1 MTGSCT
7 AAVSGGKH
15 AETETLETSGQCLTE
30 GHRHDKV
37 MDCLVARDWRRTGN
51 VHEPK
56 TRGDG
61 AGRCNLAVALSAAAI
76 AWGLVHGPAW
86 AGTAAPPPVPTQATM
101 GKSESGL
108 PLPRFVSLK
117 ADRVNLRAG
126 PGTDYPTSWVYRRAG
141 LPLEVLSEF
150 EGWRQVRD
158 AEGATGWV
166 LQSLLSGRRTAL
178 VTPWDAKDNAPAPQL
193 PVRRSDSESA
203 RIVVNVEAGVI
214 ANVHSCDGLWCHV
227 SIDKFRGYLP
237 QKKLWGVYENE
248 IVK

>member
-1 MTGSCT
+1 MTGTVREPKMRAGRGSCRART
-7 AAVSGGKH
+7 AALR
-15 AETETLETSGQCLTE
+15 A
-30 GHRHDKV
+30 
-37 MDCLVARDWRRTGN
+37 A
-51 VHEPK
+51 
-56 TRGDG
+56 
-61 AGRCNLAVALSAAAI
+61 LAIVLAAA
-76 AWGLVHGPAW
+76 AW
-86 AGTAAPPPVPTQATM
+86 AGAQSEASAQTAAPAAPPA

-158 AEGATGWV
+158 SEGATGWV
-166 LQSLLSGRRTAL
+166 VQSLLSGRRTAL
-178 VTPWDAKDNAPAPQL
+178 VTPWELKPKKAAPQL
-193 PVRRSDSESA
+193 PVRVSDSDSA
-203 RIVVNVEAGVI
+203 RVVVNVEAGVI
-214 ANVHSCDGLWCHV
+214 ANVHSCDGRWCHV
-227 SIDKFRGYLP
+227 TIDKFNGYLP